1 MGYFT
6 TQRKLEDELAYL
18 LTEASEEAF
27 YSASNS
33 GRIAEVFRLLG
44 YYRRNVGIPQLGGN
58 WVQPMWGLAA
68 K

>member
-6 TQRKLEDELAYL
+6 TRRKLEDELAYL
-18 LTEASEEAF
+18 LTEASEEQF
-27 YSASNS
+27 YRATHS
-33 GRIAEVFRLLG
+33 GRLAEVYRLLG
-44 YYRRNVGIPQLGGN
+44 NYRRKVGIPQLDGK